1 MNNPVF
7 SIILPTFNRAHML
20 SKAIES
26 VLSQSF
32 VNWELLIVDDG
43 STDNTALLVSN
54 YTDVRIQYIY
64 QQNQERSA
72 ARNNGIV
79 KAKGQ
84 YICFLDSDDYF
95 REDHLFRFYES
106 LVANSF
112 PIAFL
117 YCNVSF
123 EYENGTF
130 HDLEYEYEFEGSLD
144 FILRTTIHSQQTCI
158 HHTIVNKYSY
168 NKKIRI
174 GEDIELWMWIFNEY
188 PVIHLQNHSIVVVH
202 HGERSVEIKNTENY
216 KSIITLYNHI
226 FKKPNPGSTIL
237 FKKKLYLYSAL
248 YFGIS
253 RSYIVNKKK
262 WNALYYLMK
271 SILFSPFI
279 IESKHR
285 LYLIIKL
292 LFSKNYCEYYI
303 LNELNAR

>member
-112 PIAFL
+112 PIAF
-117 YCNVSF
+117 
-123 EYENGTF
+123 
-130 HDLEYEYEFEGSLD
+130 
-144 FILRTTIHSQQTCI
+144 
-158 HHTIVNKYSY
+158 
-168 NKKIRI
+168 
-174 GEDIELWMWIFNEY
+174 
-188 PVIHLQNHSIVVVH
+188 
-202 HGERSVEIKNTENY
+202 
-216 KSIITLYNHI
+216 
-226 FKKPNPGSTIL
+226 
-237 FKKKLYLYSAL
+237 
-248 YFGIS
+248 
-253 RSYIVNKKK
+253 
-262 WNALYYLMK
+262 
-271 SILFSPFI
+271 
-279 IESKHR
+279 
-285 LYLIIKL
+285 
-292 LFSKNYCEYYI
+292 
-303 LNELNAR
+303 